1 MFQIA
6 ANVLPK
12 MQSSTSETPGSYDLE
27 SIYQDAL
34 NQLQSMRVRGQITS
48 ADYDLITTTRKPSE
62 ILGAV
67 QGAIASQ
74 THSDARSRV
83 SQVVEPLLER
93 LERFGSAIDMIV
105 GAVPQIMG
113 VSVLGLV
120 WGSFKFLMIMARDVS
135 DAFST
140 VLDLLEDVRNSLPTL
155 DVYIRLF
162 GSSNIQLLRRPLVEM
177 YSHLMLLGIEAIKL
191 FNRSMLGTFGKA
203 ASSGLSKDL
212 QALTAKIAKAR
223 DEVDR
228 VANLEHMHQNDAAL
242 KEMRSLLEKT
252 HDGTVERP
260 IPRINDAPVRRV
272 SDHFIGREKELEC
285 LKSTIDSWSSDA
297 PALFVIYGSPG
308 RGKSQLALHYADHSF
323 SSSRYSHIFWASAT
337 TIEKASQGVAN
348 VLDLVN
354 HQDRHHPEQ
363 TVRLKTAR
371 LWLENADRHG
381 CSNWL
386 FIFDNATWDT
396 VPFLLEHLPLQNGH
410 DTILVTTRTLDIAE
424 FITNA
429 VKQKKSFLDLPPLS
443 SAKSVELFLKRAQ
456 LDGIANV
463 NPGDIEKLVK
473 QFGYLPLAI
482 DQAGAYVKQK
492 HLRLDKVQSRD
503 VLGDILNWENK
514 KQVSYEQHSVAAV
527 FNVQLQ
533 NLDAFSTDA
542 SNLLKMVAF
551 YDPESIPINILAR
564 GAQNLKREPV
574 SPEVVIPA
582 MGQKPSVVRRIVA
595 HFPWNR
601 SKSPVPA
608 SHKSHHVDRTSNGA
622 PSRASKLDHL
632 VELMCS
638 EDWLREAASH
648 LEDLS
653 LAQPQYGDNPS
664 LHMHD
669 LNQLV
674 LQEQIA
680 ASDQEQTYYALAVT
694 LLASAFK
701 TITDISSPQSWAE
714 CERFV
719 PHLMS
724 LEKHRPTKAPPS
736 KEFMDMS
743 QDIARYFQKRG
754 RYSEAETLLIR
765 VLAQREA
772 VYGLGVDHLDTLTTV
787 HYLARLCI
795 DQGQYDQADAFYARA
810 LTGREKQLGADHP
823 DTLMTMHDLA
833 LLRYRQGRFDQA
845 EELFTPVFAG
855 QEKQLGPE
863 HLDTL
868 ETAEN
873 LANVYKMQGK
883 YNMANTLYARVLAG
897 REEQLGPEHP
907 DTLTAMANLGELY
920 REQGKYDEAEP
931 LLARVLRSM
940 ETQLGEEHP
949 DTLDVLHSL
958 AGLYEA
964 QGKYDEAETLY
975 ARVLAGKEKQLS
987 AEHPRTLVAVH
998 NFALLR
1004 KRQGRW
1010 EEAEELYR
1018 RALAGSV
1025 KVRGDSHPE
1034 TRVTMENLAYL
1045 YQRQGRDAEAEALRA
1060 RLREVEQKA

>member
-1 MFQIA
+1 
-6 ANVLPK
+6 
-12 MQSSTSETPGSYDLE
+12 
-27 SIYQDAL
+27 
-34 NQLQSMRVRGQITS
+34 MRARGQITS
-48 ADYDLITTTRKPSE
+48 ADYNLITTTSKPGE
-62 ILGAV
+62 ILDAV

-74 THSDARSRV
+74 THSDARTRI
-83 SQVVEPLLER
+83 SQVVKPLLER
-93 LERFGSAIDMIV
+93 LERSGSAIDMVIGAAPQIV
-105 GAVPQIMG
+105 GA
-113 VSVLGLV
+113 SVLGLV
-120 WGSFKFLMIMARDVS
+120 WGSVRFLMIMARDVS
-135 DAFST
+135 DAFSA
-140 VLDLLEDVRNSLPTL
+140 VLDLLEDARNSLPTL

-162 GSSNIQLLRRPLVEM
+162 GSSNIQLLRGPLVEL
-177 YSHLMLLGIEAIKL
+177 YSHLMIFGIEAMKL
-191 FNRSMLGTFGKA
+191 FNRSMLGTVGKA
-203 ASSGLSKDL
+203 SSSGLSKDL
-212 QALTAKIAKAR
+212 QALTAKIAKSR

-242 KEMRSLLEKT
+242 KVQAAENGKAALFRQEMRSLLEKT

-272 SDHFIGREKELEC
+272 SDHFTGREKELEC
-285 LKSTIDSWSSDA
+285 LRSTVDSWSSDA

-308 RGKSQLALHYADHSF
+308 RGKSQLALHYADQSF
-323 SSSRYSHIFWASAT
+323 TSRRYSHIFWASAT

-348 VLDLVN
+348 VLDLID
-354 HQDRHHPEQ
+354 HKDRHHPEQ
-363 TVRLKTAR
+363 TVRLRTAR

-381 CSNWL
+381 CPSWL

-424 FITNA
+424 RIANVA
-429 VKQKKSFLDLPPLS
+429 KQKASFLDLTPLS
-443 SAKSVELFLKRAQ
+443 SAQSVELFLKRAQ
-456 LDGIANV
+456 LDGSANV

-473 QFGYLPLAI
+473 QFGCLPLAI

-492 HLRLDKVQSRD
+492 HLRIDKVQSRD
-503 VLGDILNWENK
+503 VLGDILNWENN
-514 KQVSYEQHSVAAV
+514 KQFSYEQNSVAAV
-527 FNVQLQ
+527 FNVQLET
-533 NLDAFSTDA
+533 LDNTSADA
-542 SNLLKMVAF
+542 GALLKTVAY
-551 YDPESIPINILAR
+551 YDPETIPLNILAR
-564 GAQNLKREPV
+564 GAQNLKRESV
-574 SPEVVIPA
+574 SPEVSIPA
-582 MGQKPSVVRRIVA
+582 IGQKPHMFRRIIA
-595 HFPWNR
+595 RFPWHR

-608 SHKSHHVDRTSNGA
+608 SHKSPNGDGVSNSA
-622 PSRASKLDHL
+622 PSRSSDLDHL
-632 VELMCS
+632 VEIMCS
-638 EDWLREAASH
+638 EDWLLEAASH
-648 LEDLS
+648 FEDLS
-653 LAQPQYGDNPS
+653 LAQPLYGDNPS

-810 LTGREKQLGADHP
+810 LTGRKKQLGIDHL

-833 LLRYRQGRFDQA
+833 LLRFRQGQYDHA
-845 EELFTPVFAG
+845 EELFTPVLAG

-868 ETAEN
+868 ETTEN
-873 LANVYKMQGK
+873 LANVHGEQGK
-883 YNMANTLYARVLAG
+883 YNMAKTLYARVLAA
-897 REEQLGPEHP
+897 RQEQLGPEHP
-907 DTLTAMANLGELY
+907 DTLSTMSNLGFLY
-920 REQGKYDEAEP
+920 RQQGKYDEAEP
-931 LLARVLRSM
+931 LLARVLRSS

-949 DTLDVLHSL
+949 DTLSVVHGL
-958 AGLYEA
+958 ARLYND

-975 ARVLAGKEKQLS
+975 ARVLSGNEKQLG
-987 AEHPRTLVAVH
+987 AEHPSTLVAVH

-1004 KRQGRW
+1004 ERQGRW
-1010 EEAEELYR
+1010 EQAEELYR
-1018 RALAGSV
+1018 RALAGEV
-1025 KVRGDSHPE
+1025 KARGDSPPS
-1034 TRVTMENLAYL
+1034 TRFTAECLANLYDK
-1045 YQRQGRDAEAEALRA
+1045 QGRDEEAEALRA
-1060 RLREVEQKA
+1060 RFGEVGRMA

>member
-1 MFQIA
+1 MSMHA
-6 ANVLPK
+6 MREAP
-12 MQSSTSETPGSYDLE
+12 
-27 SIYQDAL
+27 L
-34 NQLQSMRVRGQITS
+34 N
-48 ADYDLITTTRKPSE
+48 
-62 ILGAV
+62 AV
-67 QGAIASQ
+67 
-74 THSDARSRV
+74 D
-83 SQVVEPLLER
+83 
-93 LERFGSAIDMIV
+93 
-105 GAVPQIMG
+105 
-113 VSVLGLV
+113 
-120 WGSFKFLMIMARDVS
+120 
-135 DAFST
+135 
-140 VLDLLEDVRNSLPTL
+140 
-155 DVYIRLF
+155 
-162 GSSNIQLLRRPLVEM
+162 
-177 YSHLMLLGIEAIKL
+177 
-191 FNRSMLGTFGKA
+191 NRT
-203 ASSGLSKDL
+203 
-212 QALTAKIAKAR
+212 
-223 DEVDR
+223 
-228 VANLEHMHQNDAAL
+228 
-242 KEMRSLLEKT
+242 
-252 HDGTVERP
+252 
-260 IPRINDAPVRRV
+260 PRINDAPVRRV
-272 SDHFIGREKELEC
+272 SDHFTGREKELEY
-285 LKSTIDSWSSDA
+285 LRSTIDSWSSDV

-308 RGKSQLALHYADHSF
+308 RGKSQLALHYADQSF
-323 SSSRYSHIFWASAT
+323 TSRRYSHVFWASAT
-337 TIEKASQGVAN
+337 TIEKASQGMAN

-363 TVRLKTAR
+363 AVRLRTAR

-381 CSNWL
+381 CPSWL

-424 FITNA
+424 YITNA
-429 VKQKKSFLDLPPLS
+429 AKQKKSFLDLPPLS
-443 SAKSVELFLKRAQ
+443 STQSVELFMKKAQ
-456 LDGIANV
+456 LDGSANV
-463 NPGDIEKLVK
+463 NLGDIEKLVK
-473 QFGYLPLAI
+473 QFGCLPLAI

-492 HLRLDKVQSRD
+492 HLRIDKVQSRD

-514 KQVSYEQHSVAAV
+514 RQFSYEQNSVAAV
-527 FNVQLQ
+527 FSVQLQ
-533 NLDAFSTDA
+533 NLDALSTDA
-542 SNLLKMVAF
+542 SNLLKTVAF

-574 SPEVVIPA
+574 SPEALIPA

-595 HFPWNR
+595 HFPWNH

-608 SHKSHHVDRTSNGA
+608 SHKSPNVDRTSNCA

-648 LEDLS
+648 FEDLS

-724 LEKHRPTKAPPS
+724 LEKHRPTKASPS

-743 QDIARYFQKRG
+743 QDIARYFRKRG

-810 LTGREKQLGADHP
+810 LTGRKKQLGIDHL

-833 LLRYRQGRFDQA
+833 LLRFRQGQYDHA
-845 EELFTPVFAG
+845 EELFTPVLAG

-873 LANVYKMQGK
+873 LANMYENQGK

-907 DTLTAMANLGELY
+907 DTITTMSNLGVLY
-920 REQGKYDEAEP
+920 HGQGKYDEAEP
-931 LLARVLRSM
+931 LLARVLRSS

-949 DTLDVLHSL
+949 DTLSMVHDL
-958 AGLYEA
+958 ARLYLD
-964 QGKYDEAETLY
+964 QDKYDEAETLY
-975 ARVLAGKEKQLS
+975 ARVLAGYEKQLG

-998 NFALLR
+998 NFAALR
-1004 KRQGRW
+1004 KGQGRR
-1010 EEAEELYR
+1010 EEAEVLYR
-1018 RALAGSV
+1018 RALAGKV
-1025 KVRGDSHPE
+1025 KMHGDSHPS
-1034 TRVTMENLAYL
+1034 TRATIENLAYL
-1045 YQRQGRDAEAEALRA
+1045 YEEQGRDEEAKALLA
-1060 RLREVEQKA
+1060 RL

>member
-1 MFQIA
+1 
-6 ANVLPK
+6 
-12 MQSSTSETPGSYDLE
+12 
-27 SIYQDAL
+27 
-34 NQLQSMRVRGQITS
+34 MRARGQITS

-67 QGAIASQ
+67 QGAIAPQ
-74 THSDARSRV
+74 TKSDARTRV
-83 SQVVEPLLER
+83 SQVVEPLVER

-113 VSVLGLV
+113 VSVLGLI
-120 WGSFKFLMIMARDVS
+120 WGSFRFLMIIARDVS

-140 VLDLLEDVRNSLPTL
+140 VLDVLEDVRNSLPTL

-177 YSHLMLLGIEAIKL
+177 YSHLMLLGIEAMKL
-191 FNRSMLGTFGKA
+191 FNRSMLGTLGKA

-212 QALTAKIAKAR
+212 QALTAKIVKAR

-242 KEMRSLLEKT
+242 KVQAAENRKAALFRQGEALANFPSLEPSQADRFPEMRSLLEKT
-252 HDGTVERP
+252 HDGTEERP

-272 SDHFIGREKELEC
+272 SDHFTGRKKELEC
-285 LKSTIDSWSSDA
+285 LRSTIDSWSSGA
-297 PALFVIYGSPG
+297 PTLFVIYGSPG
-308 RGKSQLALHYADHSF
+308 RGKSQLALHYADQSF
-323 SSSRYSHIFWASAT
+323 TSGRYSHIFWASAT
-337 TIEKASQGVAN
+337 TIEKASQGMAN
-348 VLDLVN
+348 VLDLID
-354 HQDRHHPEQ
+354 HKDRHHPEQ
-363 TVRLKTAR
+363 TVRLRTAR

-381 CSNWL
+381 CPSWL

-424 FITNA
+424 RIANVA
-429 VKQKKSFLDLPPLS
+429 KQKASFLDLTPLS
-443 SAKSVELFLKRAQ
+443 SAQSVELFLKRAQ
-456 LDGIANV
+456 LDGSANV

-473 QFGYLPLAI
+473 QFGCLPLAI

-492 HLRLDKVQSRD
+492 HLRIDKVQSRD
-503 VLGDILNWENK
+503 VLGDILNWENN
-514 KQVSYEQHSVAAV
+514 KQFSYEQNSVAAV
-527 FNVQLQ
+527 FNVQLET
-533 NLDAFSTDA
+533 LDNTSADA
-542 SNLLKMVAF
+542 GALLKTVAY
-551 YDPESIPINILAR
+551 YDPETIPLNILAR
-564 GAQNLKREPV
+564 GAQNLKRESV
-574 SPEVVIPA
+574 SPEVSIPA
-582 MGQKPSVVRRIVA
+582 IGQKPPMFRRIIA
-595 HFPWNR
+595 RFPWHR

-608 SHKSHHVDRTSNGA
+608 SHKSPSGDGVSNSA
-622 PSRASKLDHL
+622 PWRSSDLDHL

-638 EDWLREAASH
+638 EDWLLEAVGH

-653 LAQPQYGDNPS
+653 LAQPLYGDNPS

-680 ASDQEQTYYALAVT
+680 ASDQGQTYYALAVT

-724 LEKHRPTKAPPS
+724 LEKHRPARASPS
-736 KEFMDMS
+736 LEFMAMS
-743 QDIARYFQKRG
+743 QDIAKYFYKRG
-754 RYSEAETLLIR
+754 RYSEAETLLMR

-772 VYGLGVDHLDTLTTV
+772 VLGPGVDHLDTLTTV
-787 HYLARLCI
+787 HNLARVCSDL
-795 DQGQYDQADAFYARA
+795 GKYDQADAFYARA

-823 DTLMTMHDLA
+823 DTLMTMHDVA
-833 LLRYRQGRFDQA
+833 LLRSRQGKYGQS
-845 EELFTPVFAG
+845 EELFIVVLAS
-855 QEKQLGPE
+855 QEKWLGPE

-873 LANVYKMQGK
+873 LGNVYIGLGK
-883 YNMANTLYARVLAG
+883 HDAARLLHARVLAG
-897 REEQLGPEHP
+897 RTKQLGSEHP
-907 DTLTAMANLGELY
+907 DTLTATFCLGSLY

-940 ETQLGEEHP
+940 ENQLGEEHP
-949 DTLDVLHSL
+949 DTLLVGHKLASL
-958 AGLYEA
+958 YSA

-975 ARVLAGKEKQLS
+975 ARVLAGYEKQLG
-987 AEHPRTLVAVH
+987 AEHPKTLVAVH
-998 NFALLR
+998 NFAVLR
-1004 KRQGRW
+1004 VGQGRW
-1010 EEAEELYR
+1010 KEAEELYR
-1018 RALAGSV
+1018 RALAGKV
-1025 KVRGDSHPE
+1025 KMHGDSHPS
-1034 TRVTMENLAYL
+1034 TRATMENLAYF
-1045 YQRQGRDAEAEALRA
+1045 YEARGRDEEAETLRA